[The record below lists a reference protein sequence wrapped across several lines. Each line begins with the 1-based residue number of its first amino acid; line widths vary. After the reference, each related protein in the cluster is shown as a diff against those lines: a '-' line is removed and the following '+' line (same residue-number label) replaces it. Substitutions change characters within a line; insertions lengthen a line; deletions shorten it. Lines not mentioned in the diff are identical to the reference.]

1 MEAIVSDPFYLYER
15 ESKSRSSTGYHVFMR
30 CSFRRWKANA
40 YTEERKMEL
49 IRQACREKVILRLD
63 EASLLPPDFN
73 KATDNPFDI
82 APFTSTDFKQ
92 DMMSVVAYHWN
103 LLPEATKTAWRDRA
117 ERLNNR
123 PLPGQFNR
131 LPLTYLGGNT
141 YSQLHKLI
149 LKRDFSAFIHQVE
162 KKFRKYENKT
172 GLYNKSEKV
181 GDLKQQIENK
191 FYFFQTVPY
200 TVILSIF
207 GRRLEKFYDFE
218 RVDNRKGKVASYHV
232 LSQARMREIM
242 TCEDLHCSQYCTY
255 DGVEVL
261 HSLCSFGHFNWVDSG
276 QSTKFYGWKE
286 DRTNREI
293 VVRFNNYNDT
303 QILSATFELP
313 SWNSTMETYS
323 FGNNL
328 SQCTRFRI
336 ASFYPI
342 MMQINQNSCLVKIIA
357 SRACETIREDFD
369 NVFNTT
375 LCS

>member
-1 MEAIVSDPFYLYER
+1 MDLDVEAIVSDPFYLYER

-162 KKFRKYENKT
+162 KNSGNMKT
-172 GLYNKSEKV
+172 
-181 GDLKQQIENK
+181 KQD
-191 FYFFQTVPY
+191 Y
-200 TVILSIF
+200 TTRVKK
-207 GRRLEKFYDFE
+207 LE
-218 RVDNRKGKVASYHV
+218 
-232 LSQARMREIM
+232 I
-242 TCEDLHCSQYCTY
+242 
-255 DGVEVL
+255 
-261 HSLCSFGHFNWVDSG
+261 
-276 QSTKFYGWKE
+276 
-286 DRTNREI
+286 
-293 VVRFNNYNDT
+293 
-303 QILSATFELP
+303 
-313 SWNSTMETYS
+313 
-323 FGNNL
+323 
-328 SQCTRFRI
+328 
-336 ASFYPI
+336 
-342 MMQINQNSCLVKIIA
+342 
-357 SRACETIREDFD
+357 
-369 NVFNTT
+369 
-375 LCS
+375 